1 MNLDSLSFAL
11 SQINYLITNLNK
23 KNFKTSQVEI
33 LQVSYKEIEIFHWSF
48 VNVEKLMLFFSEAFF
63 WILEIRKWENDPI

>member
-23 KNFKTSQVEI
+23 KNFKTSQTEI
-33 LQVSYKEIEIFHWSF
+33 LQVNK
-48 VNVEKLMLFFSEAFF
+48 K
-63 WILEIRKWENDPI
+63 RK

>member
-23 KNFKTSQVEI
+23 KNFKTSQIEI
-33 LQVSYKEIEIFHWSF
+33 LQVKFLKKDILYKKFNIYLIIHYFKSLL
-48 VNVEKLMLFFSEAFF
+48 KITDL
-63 WILEIRKWENDPI
+63 RPNDICIDV